1 MAEEKDIV
9 LIYYEDQPLVFAR
22 VEEIGPDVKKDWY
35 HIRLMLLQLPVRT
48 VTWILKDDYINGA
61 EFTMGGH
68 RMRLEK
74 VEPPEHDQDQTG
86 EESQQEETGTDK
98 TDKPEKDDSQD
109 STVISLKNRKPRQS

>member
-9 LIYYEDQPLVFAR
+9 LIYYEDQPLIFAR

-35 HIRLMLLQLPVRT
+35 QIRLMLLQLPVRT

-74 VEPPEHDQDQTG
+74 VEPPEHDQGQPD
-86 EESQQEETGTDK
+86 EEGQQEETGTDK
-98 TDKPEKDDSQD
+98 TDKPEKDESQD
-109 STVISLKNRKPRQS
+109 STVISLKNRKPRQT